1 MHKKQLKNILDKFF
15 CIFFTVFFVVLLV
28 FYIKTKV
35 LNPNLSLINIIN
47 ITILIFNLLFWIWAF
62 FSKNNYKAILLISYF
77 SFIFSVYASELL
89 LNKINKNAKFKYFV
103 KQNKEQ
109 NKIYDTRSK
118 FEIYKDLK
126 KTQIISPLYRPFNQ
140 LKTKQKIIAKIDNI
154 EKEILILSGVSNRKT
169 IVCNENGEY
178 LIYLSDRYGFN
189 NPDDLWESSSDAVIL
204 GDSTTLGECVPYGN
218 DISSILRNE
227 NKKLIINLGMGG
239 NGPLLQLAI
248 LKEYQPL
255 TNSNKIIWVYYEG
268 NDLLDIYNEKKNKI
282 LLNYFDKEFKQDLY
296 KIQNSIDNKILKLI
310 EQQYKNYQKNK
321 YISFFLLSEVREN
334 LKNFLKGKKSNQ
346 PYLKFKY
353 NVNIPLVY
361 QNIANI
367 NSENPYSSNIK
378 MYEKILNEV
387 HKFSIKNNTKNYF
400 VYLPAVARFNGEFEN
415 NEDLFA
421 RREILNLAE
430 KFNFELI
437 DIYAEFFKNQK
448 NPLEFYPYNGKRRH
462 FNSKGYK
469 AIADII
475 SKKIYKN

>member
-1 MHKKQLKNILDKFF
+1 MTRKQLQNIINKFF
-15 CIFFTVFFVVLLV
+15 YIFFIVFFIVLVVYYL
-28 FYIKTKV
+28 KTKV
-35 LNPNLSLINIIN
+35 LILDISPIIITNL
-47 ITILIFNLLFWIWAF
+47 TILILNLLFWIWAF

-140 LKTKQKIIAKIDNI
+140 LKTKQKIIAKINNI

-169 IVCNENGEY
+169 IVCNETGEY

-189 NPDDLWESSSDAVIL
+189 NPDNLWESSSDAIVL
-204 GDSTTLGECVPYGN
+204 SDSNTLGECVPYGN
-218 DISSILRNE
+218 DISSILRNK
-227 NKKLIINLGMGG
+227 NKKSIINLGMGG
-239 NGPLLQLAI
+239 NGPLLQLAT

-268 NDLLDIYNEKKNKI
+268 NDLLDLYNEKKNKI
-282 LLNYFDKEFKQDLY
+282 LLNYFDRNFKQDLY
-296 KIQNSIDNKILKLI
+296 KNQNLIDKEILGLI
-310 EQQYKNYQKNK
+310 EQRYKRYQKNK
-321 YISFFLLSEVREN
+321 YTSFFLLREVREN
-334 LKNFLKGKKSNQ
+334 LKNFFNGKDNNQ
-346 PYLKFKY
+346 NYFKFKY
-353 NVNIPLVY
+353 NENIPLVY

-367 NSENPYSSNIK
+367 NSENPYSENIK
-378 MYEKILNEV
+378 IFEKILNEV
-387 HKFSIKNNTKNYF
+387 YKFSIKNNTKNYF
-400 VYLPAVARFNGEFEN
+400 VYLPAVARFSGEFEN

-421 RREILNLAE
+421 RREILNLAK

-437 DIYAEFFKNQK
+437 DIYEESFKNQI
-448 NPLEFYPYNGKRRH
+448 NPLEFYPYNGKRIH
-462 FNSKGYK
+462 FNSKGYEL
-469 AIADII
+469 IADII
-475 SKKIYKN
+475 SNRIYKN

>member
-1 MHKKQLKNILDKFF
+1 MHKKQLKNILNKFF

-239 NGPLLQLAI
+239 NGPLLQLAT

-334 LKNFLKGKKSNQ
+334 LKNF
-346 PYLKFKY
+346 
-353 NVNIPLVY
+353 
-361 QNIANI
+361 
-367 NSENPYSSNIK
+367 
-378 MYEKILNEV
+378 
-387 HKFSIKNNTKNYF
+387 
-400 VYLPAVARFNGEFEN
+400 
-415 NEDLFA
+415 
-421 RREILNLAE
+421 
-430 KFNFELI
+430 
-437 DIYAEFFKNQK
+437 
-448 NPLEFYPYNGKRRH
+448 
-462 FNSKGYK
+462 
-469 AIADII
+469 
-475 SKKIYKN
+475 

>member
-1 MHKKQLKNILDKFF
+1 MTRKQLQNIINKFF
-15 CIFFTVFFVVLLV
+15 YIFFIVFFIVLVVYYL
-28 FYIKTKV
+28 KTKV
-35 LNPNLSLINIIN
+35 LILDISPIIITNL
-47 ITILIFNLLFWIWAF
+47 TILILNLLFWIWAF

-140 LKTKQKIIAKIDNI
+140 LKTKQKIIAKINNI

-169 IVCNENGEY
+169 IVCNETGEY

-189 NPDDLWESSSDAVIL
+189 NPDNLWESSSDAIVL
-204 GDSTTLGECVPYGN
+204 GDSNTLGECVPYGN
-218 DISSILRNE
+218 DISSILRNK
-227 NKKLIINLGMGG
+227 NKKSIINLGMGG
-239 NGPLLQLAI
+239 NGPLLQLAT

-268 NDLLDIYNEKKNKI
+268 NDLLDLYNEKKNKI
-282 LLNYFDKEFKQDLY
+282 LLNYFDRNFKQDLY
-296 KIQNSIDNKILKLI
+296 KNQNLIDKEILGLI
-310 EQQYKNYQKNK
+310 EQRYKRYQKNK
-321 YISFFLLSEVREN
+321 YTSFFLLREVREN
-334 LKNFLKGKKSNQ
+334 LKNFFNGKDNNQ
-346 PYLKFKY
+346 NYFKFKY
-353 NVNIPLVY
+353 NENIPLVY

-367 NSENPYSSNIK
+367 NSENPYSENIK
-378 MYEKILNEV
+378 IFEKILNEV
-387 HKFSIKNNTKNYF
+387 YKFSIKNNTKNYF
-400 VYLPAVARFNGEFEN
+400 VYLPAVARFSGEFEN

-421 RREILNLAE
+421 RREILNLAK

-437 DIYAEFFKNQK
+437 DIYEESFKNQI
-448 NPLEFYPYNGKRRH
+448 NPLEFYPYNGKRIH
-462 FNSKGYK
+462 FNSKGYEL
-469 AIADII
+469 IADII
-475 SKKIYKN
+475 SNRIYKN

>member
-15 CIFFTVFFVVLLV
+15 CIFFIVFFTVLLV

-47 ITILIFNLLFWIWAF
+47 ITILILNFFFWIWVL
-62 FSKNNYKAILLISYF
+62 FSKNNLRPILLTSYF
-77 SFIFSVYASELL
+77 SVVLAIFVSEFFIS
-89 LNKINKNAKFKYFV
+89 KINKNAKFQYFIER
-103 KQNKEQ
+103 NKEQ

-126 KTQIISPLYRPFNQ
+126 KTQIISPIYRPFNQ
-140 LKTKQKIIAKIDNI
+140 LKTKQKITAKIDNI

-204 GDSTTLGECVPYGN
+204 GDSNVLGECVPYGD

-227 NKKLIINLGMGG
+227 NKKSIINLGMGG
-239 NGPLLQLAI
+239 NGPLLQLAT

-268 NDLLDIYNEKKNKI
+268 NDLLDLYNEKKNKI
-282 LLNYFDKEFKQDLY
+282 LLNYFDREFKQDLY
-296 KIQNSIDNKILKLI
+296 KIQNSIDKKILGLI
-310 EQQYKNYQKNK
+310 EQQYKNYQKNT
-321 YISFFLLSEVREN
+321 YISFFLLSEVREK
-334 LKNFLKGKKSNQ
+334 LKNFLKGKNSNQ
-346 PYLKFKY
+346 SNLKFKY
-353 NVNIPLVY
+353 NVNIPFVY

-387 HKFSIKNNTKNYF
+387 RKFSIKNNTKNYF
-400 VYLPAVARFNGEFEN
+400 VYLPAVARFSGEFEN

-462 FNSKGYK
+462 FNSKGYE

-475 SKKIYKN
+475 NKKIYKN